1 MARQNDND
9 IGRESAEPT
18 VDFTADIEFLH
29 GRGLLEPLLLDHATN
44 RPIVWATDAY
54 ADLGKGFQARD
65 CITSARIRR
74 LSPFRLRPRAAKSVA
89 ARASRTKTHAEVF
102 TPLHVCRRM
111 IDAVPFPTRPE
122 AFLRA
127 TCLEIAYGEAP
138 FLVQRYDPGTGRLV
152 PLGEQDGILDR
163 KLRVCSELAD
173 GKERFLKLALAAV
186 RSVYGCELQGDSL
199 LIARI
204 NVLLSV
210 LDAYRG
216 RFGSRPDHSTAL
228 RPFALAIAWNLFQ
241 VDMLTGTVPFLPPP
255 EAPDAPGLFS
265 LAEEKK
271 AEAPTPA
278 SPPVP
283 RVRKWTTK
291 KALGIFPESDVSSL
305 DGLTAT
311 QNAQL
316 AFPLFAAK
324 TDRPNK
330 KEHPMKFD
338 YVIGNP
344 PYQEETDSESTR
356 MPPIYNFFMNAAY
369 SVADKVCLITPA
381 RFLFNAG
388 YTPRAWNEKMLADP
402 HLTVL
407 EYVQKSDTLF
417 PNIDIKGG
425 VAITYRDGKKEFGA
439 IGTFTVFPELN
450 SILHKVRPLSDHA
463 LNEITAP
470 ALSFKLSP
478 LMLEEHPDSLDRL
491 RTSCFET
498 LSEIFH
504 ETKPRNRHSYILM
517 LGILNNRRT
526 YRWVRRDYL
535 TDSFNRLDKYKVI
548 LPASNG
554 SGMLGEVLSTPLVGE
569 PGLGVTQSFITIGS
583 FDARDESE
591 ACLKY
596 IKTKFVRAML
606 GILKITQ
613 HNPPEKW
620 RYVPLQDFTPSS
632 DIDWSEPVAGID
644 RQLYAKYGLTAEEIA
659 FVETHVRE
667 ME

>member
-1 MARQNDND
+1 MARQNDNG
-9 IGRESAEPT
+9 IGREAAEQT

-54 ADLGKGFQARD
+54 ADLGKGFQASD
-65 CITSARIRR
+65 CITAARIRS

-127 TCLEIAYGEAP
+127 TCLEIACGEAP

-152 PLGEQDGILDR
+152 PLGERDGILDR
-163 KLRVCSELAD
+163 KLRICSELAD

-255 EAPDAPGLFS
+255 AAPDTPELFPF
-265 LAEEKK
+265 AEEEK
-271 AEAPTPA
+271 AEAPPPA
-278 SPPVP
+278 SPPMP
-283 RVRKWTTK
+283 RVKKWTTK
-291 KALGIFPESDVSSL
+291 KALGIFPGTAASSL
-305 DGLTAT
+305 DELTAT
-311 QNAQL
+311 ANAQL

-324 TDRPNK
+324 PDRPQK

-356 MPPIYNFFMNAAY
+356 MPPIYNYFMDAAY
-369 SVADKVCLITPA
+369 SVAAKVCLITPA

-425 VAITYRDGKKEFGA
+425 VAITYRDDGKEFGA

-463 LNEITAP
+463 LNEIIAP

-478 LMLEEHPDSLDRL
+478 LMLAEHPDSLDRL

-504 ETKPRNRHSYILM
+504 ETKPRSRRPYIQM
-517 LGILNNRRT
+517 LGVLNNRRT

-554 SGMLGEVLSTPLVGE
+554 SGALGEVLSTPLVGE
-569 PGLGVTQSFITIGS
+569 PGLGVTQSFITIGA
-583 FDARDESE
+583 FDARDEAE

-596 IKTKFVRAML
+596 IKTKLVRAML

-620 RYVPLQDFTPSS
+620 QYVPLQDFTSSS

-644 RQLYAKYGLTAEEIA
+644 RQLYAKYGLTAEEID

>member
-9 IGRESAEPT
+9 IGREAAEQT
-18 VDFTADIEFLH
+18 VDFTADIDFLH
-29 GRGLLEPLLLDHATN
+29 GRGLLAPLVLDHATN

-54 ADLGKGFQARD
+54 ADLGEGFQARD
-65 CITSARIRR
+65 CITSARIRS

-89 ARASRTKTHAEVF
+89 TRASRTKTHAEVF

-111 IDAVPFPTRPE
+111 IDSVPFPSRPE

-127 TCLEIAYGEAP
+127 TCLEIACGEAP

-152 PLGEQDGILDR
+152 PPGERHGILDR
-163 KLRVCSELAD
+163 KLRLCSELAD

-210 LDAYRG
+210 LDAYCG

-255 EAPDAPGLFS
+255 DAPDVPGLFP
-265 LAEEKK
+265 LAEEEN

-278 SPPVP
+278 SPPGP
-283 RVRKWTTK
+283 RVKKWTTR
-291 KALGIFPESDVSSL
+291 KALGIFPESDASSL
-305 DGLTAT
+305 DGLSASA
-311 QNAQL
+311 NAQL

-324 TDRPNK
+324 TDRPHK

-463 LNEITAP
+463 LNEIIAP

-504 ETKPRNRHSYILM
+504 ETKPRNRRSYIQM

-583 FDARDESE
+583 FDSRDEAE

-644 RQLYAKYGLTAEEIA
+644 RQLYAKYGLTEEEIA